1 LLAPGNLLACAMLVA
16 LAVAATVTF
25 LATDQNWLGLRLA
38 FDEKA
43 GGAVVKAATGPAA
56 ALPSGTVITS
66 VASATEKI
74 VLTARDFVAE
84 PAGAIPTYREHYDF
98 LERQGALSRIVNTP
112 EVTLTDK
119 TGKLWRI
126 VPRGS
131 RPLFSLSA
139 EYWVQIVVGAFAW
152 LIAAAIWA
160 FRRGERSAR
169 YVLLSGWATLM
180 FAPFAAVYSTRELAL
195 NPVVFRVLNDLN
207 FLGGSLWIAALIALL
222 LYYPRPIAP
231 PWAGWV
237 IVAVFV
243 AWWVAQEVDVFEN
256 MTIARRLLV
265 LIGVTA
271 SFVLSAVQWR
281 GARAD
286 PIARASLQWFLLAWL
301 VGAGLFT
308 CIIFVPEMAGV
319 DVSALQGYSF
329 LLFILI
335 YAGLAF
341 GIMRFKLF
349 ELGEWWMRVVVWTIS
364 IALLVALDLVF
375 VVGLEISASLSLAL
389 SLAICGVV
397 WLPLRG
403 FIWSLV
409 LGRPGAAAQSRFQDI
424 IGIAFT
430 AAPDGQ
436 MAGWTE
442 LLRRAFDPLE
452 IAPAAAEGGAVL
464 KQDGLVLAV
473 PAVAHLPALEMK
485 YKARGTR
492 LFNRVDADVARE
504 LADMLRHAIQSRSA
518 YEQGVAGE
526 RRRIASDIHDNLGA
540 SLLDAL
546 HSTSDQRKNQLIRE
560 TLADLRSIVN
570 DSSTPAASLGEALAH
585 IRRETANRLEAVG
598 LTLDWPIEEAEGIH
612 LPSATLHALRSIVRE
627 AISNVL
633 KHSAARAVTVRIAPE
648 GDMLKLRIAD
658 DGCGFGPAV
667 PLGSGLANMKNRA
680 ASRGGSLTI
689 DGTANGTVL
698 SVTLPLSPSPLSA

>member
-1 LLAPGNLLACAMLVA
+1 
-16 LAVAATVTF
+16 
-25 LATDQNWLGLRLA
+25 
-38 FDEKA
+38 
-43 GGAVVKAATGPAA
+43 
-56 ALPSGTVITS
+56 
-66 VASATEKI
+66 
-74 VLTARDFVAE
+74 
-84 PAGAIPTYREHYDF
+84 
-98 LERQGALSRIVNTP
+98 
-112 EVTLTDK
+112 
-119 TGKLWRI
+119 
-126 VPRGS
+126 
-131 RPLFSLSA
+131 
-139 EYWVQIVVGAFAW
+139 
-152 LIAAAIWA
+152 
-160 FRRGERSAR
+160 
-169 YVLLSGWATLM
+169 M

-195 NPVVFRVLNDLN
+195 DPVVFRVLNGLN

-231 PWAGWV
+231 PWAGRAV
-237 IVAVFV
+237 VAVFV
-243 AWWVAQEVDVFEN
+243 AWWVAQEVDVFDN

-265 LIGVTA
+265 LIGVAA
-271 SFVLSAVQWR
+271 SFALPAVQWR
-281 GARAD
+281 SARAD

-301 VGAGLFT
+301 VGASLFT

-364 IALLVALDLVF
+364 VALLVALDLVF

-397 WLPLRG
+397 WLPLRELVWG
-403 FIWSLV
+403 LV
-409 LGRPGAAAQSRFQDI
+409 LGRPGATTQSRFQDI

-442 LLRRAFDPLE
+442 LLRRAFDPRE
-452 IAPAAAEGGAVL
+452 IAPATAGEGAAL

-492 LFNRVDADVARE
+492 LFNRADADLVRE
-504 LADMLRHAIQSRSA
+504 LADMLGHAIQSRSA
-518 YEQGVAGE
+518 YEQGVEGE

-546 HSTSDQRKNQLIRE
+546 HSTSDQHKNQLIRE

-570 DSSTPAASLGEALAH
+570 DSS
-585 IRRETANRLEAVG
+585 
-598 LTLDWPIEEAEGIH
+598 
-612 LPSATLHALRSIVRE
+612 
-627 AISNVL
+627 
-633 KHSAARAVTVRIAPE
+633 ARPPRWTRP
-648 GDMLKLRIAD
+648 
-658 DGCGFGPAV
+658 
-667 PLGSGLANMKNRA
+667 
-680 ASRGGSLTI
+680 
-689 DGTANGTVL
+689 
-698 SVTLPLSPSPLSA
+698 